1 MIFSI
6 QRYLEDYFERLGLRD
21 ADQYAI
27 KLANIYASFGPTS
40 SDKDVLHSIHRIHTV
55 FFRNND
61 SLDRAEFENKLLAS
75 LNRKF
80 KKKRQSLNSRAA

>member
-6 QRYLEDYFERLGLRD
+6 QRYLEDYFERLGLSD
-21 ADQYAI
+21 VDQYAI
-27 KLANIYASFGPTS
+27 KLANIYSSLSSTS
-40 SDKDVLHSIHRIHTV
+40 PDEDVLRSIRRIHTV

-61 SLDRAEFENKLLAS
+61 SLDRTEFESRLLAA

-80 KKKRQSLNSRAA
+80 KKKRQSLISRAA